1 MMLGDTLS
9 LLTFYLSCCLHMSSV
24 FLFLGHEVHI
34 VYQPLIFHCSLFL
47 YLSKAKDIMSNY
59 RTGLLENSA
68 KMVLLFHLIDESV
81 RKGDKILVFR

>member
-1 MMLGDTLS
+1 MMLGGTLTLS
-9 LLTFYLSCCLHMSSV
+9 AFYLSYCSHESSLV
-24 FLFLGHEVHI
+24 LFLWHEVSLGH
-34 VYQPLIFHCSLFL
+34 QALIFHCNLSL

-81 RKGDKILVFR
+81 RRGDKILVFR